1 MLNKEQNI
9 LMREDDY
16 PTLRKYVGEDLV
28 FTDGTTLL
36 GGDDK
41 AAVASIMTMA
51 EFFCRHPEIPHGPI
65 KLCFTPDE
73 EIARSTENFSVERL
87 GQILHIPWT
96 ETPWAVWCMKP
107 STVRKLS

>member
-73 EIARSTENFSVERL
+73 EIARSTEIQRRAF

-96 ETPWAVWCMKP
+96 ETPGGLVYEP